1 MAPKKKDA
9 KKKKDDDADGDIKLP
24 QPLKP
29 AAGAFQ
35 HNEFIIEPDAMSV
48 KHTRSWGLDAAIGA
62 DVIEHGVVRFNVTLR
77 SHGSNPLGAAYGSGL
92 CVGVLNA
99 AIEPTDMGGGPAWGI
114 CFPRRRFV
122 ATHNCYERGEL
133 RHELCPGSSDGF
145 VDGMVLHFELDM
157 GGADNMMAF
166 VGGAGGALSQ
176 RMVQRTM
183 WVAVNDGP
191 FVECCRNLPPAVR
204 PRTQPVVAHAV
215 ATHAWRAPVCARAR
229 LPAPYAAPP
238 WTSRCCA
245 FAPPNPLPAGQGVGA
260 ACERGRRGYAQGHA
274 DLGASHEESAHQAG
288 EHATSANS
296 SRVTHT
302 TCFDTES

>member
-9 KKKKDDDADGDIKLP
+9 KKKKDDEDLDIKLP

-62 DVIEHGVVRFNVTLR
+62 DAIEQGVVRFSVTLR
-77 SHGSNPLGAAYGSGL
+77 SHGSNPLGAAYGSGI
-92 CVGVLNA
+92 CVGVLDA
-99 AIEPTDMGGGPAWGI
+99 AEPAPTDMGGGPAWGI
-114 CFPRRRFV
+114 SFPRRRFV

-133 RHELCPGSSDGF
+133 RHELGAGRDGF

-157 GGADNMMAF
+157 GAADNMMAF

-183 WVAVNDGP
+183 WVAVDDGP

-204 PRTQPVVAHAV
+204 PRPVVARAA
-215 ATHAWRAPVCARAR
+215 ATHAQRENAHGARR
-229 LPAPYAAPP
+229 ERR
-238 WTSRCCA
+238 TSA
-245 FAPPNPLPAGQGVGA
+245 PLPL
-260 ACERGRRGYAQGHA
+260 C
-274 DLGASHEESAHQAG
+274 
-288 EHATSANS
+288 
-296 SRVTHT
+296 
-302 TCFDTES
+302 C